1 MKTQSSQLR
10 QSDIEQALTSPTS
23 VFDAPSEVVDAAT
36 LSIAQKIE
44 ILKRWELD
52 ARDLQRATEENMS
65 GGERPQLDEVNEA
78 LSIVD
83 PEGAAHR
90 AFGKAPTKL

>member
-1 MKTQSSQLR
+1 MKTQSSQLKP
-10 QSDIEQALTSPTS
+10 SDIEQALTSPTA
-23 VFDAPSEVVDAAT
+23 VFDAPTEVVDAPG
-36 LSIAQKIE
+36 LSTAQKIE
-44 ILKRWELD
+44 ILRRWELD
-52 ARDLQRATEENMS
+52 ARALQRATEENMT
-65 GGERPQLDEVNEA
+65 GGERPPLDEVNAA